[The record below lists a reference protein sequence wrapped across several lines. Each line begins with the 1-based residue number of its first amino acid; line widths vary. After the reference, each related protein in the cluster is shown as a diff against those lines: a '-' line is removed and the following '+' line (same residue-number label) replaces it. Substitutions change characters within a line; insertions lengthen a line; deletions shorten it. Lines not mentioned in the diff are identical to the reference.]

1 MYNLVITFAHLYSE
15 TELADAIVIARQ
27 RGNTQDSTHTVDP
40 KEVLYALAT
49 NLRRSARIPM
59 EESLTPET
67 F

>member
-1 MYNLVITFAHLYSE
+1 MYNLVIIFAHLYSK
-15 TELADAIVIARQ
+15 TEIADALIVARQ

-49 NLRRSARIPM
+49 NLRRSARILM